1 MAVGAY
7 SLDRDTT
14 PSGGLKLQLASHKT
28 KIVCTIGPASR
39 TERVLKGLIRSGM
52 NVARLNF
59 SHGSPEDHR
68 EDIRRIRS
76 IAARLA
82 RVVTILID
90 LPGPKIR
97 IGRLEKE
104 PLELKKGDNVTLT
117 TEDIPGTAARIS
129 VNYARLPESVA
140 KGSLIYLNDG
150 SLQLR
155 VQGVSADEVRC
166 KVVIG
171 GPLLSQKGLNV
182 PRAKILMDAITE
194 KDLEFVDLALEEGMD
209 TFSASFVKN
218 AADIRKVK
226 EFALTRG
233 KSVHVVA
240 KIERAEAAK
249 NIDEILDVADAIMIA
264 RGDLGVQI
272 PIEDVPAIQKKLI
285 RKANLLGRPVI
296 TATQMLESMTENIRP
311 TRAEVTDVANAIL
324 DGTDAVMLSEE
335 TAIGRY
341 PVETVKMMARIAA
354 SIERQRRAVTWS
366 SDLEDH
372 FRNGVG
378 RKNISAED
386 VVSLNVI
393 EAARSLN
400 ARLVLT
406 PTYTGSTPRRIS
418 RFKPDCWILSFS
430 DYEPTSRFLTLSYG
444 VHPFLMDNQVGGW
457 HDAVMKLIRDLR
469 LAKKGERV
477 ILTEGTAPGRLSDA
491 DSLRI
496 ITVS

>member
-1 MAVGAY
+1 
-7 SLDRDTT
+7 
-14 PSGGLKLQLASHKT
+14 LQLPKHKT

-39 TERVLKGLIRSGM
+39 TDSVIKNLIKSGM

-59 SHGSPEDHR
+59 SHGNTKDHR
-68 EDIRRIRS
+68 QDIRRIRS
-76 IAARLA
+76 IASHLE

-97 IGRLEKE
+97 IGKLQNE
-104 PLELKKGDNVTLT
+104 PLVLKKDDNVTLT
-117 TEDIPGTAARIS
+117 PNNILGTVSRIP
-129 VNYARLPESVA
+129 VNYTQLSQSVS

-150 SLQLR
+150 FLQLR
-155 VQGVSADEVRC
+155 VREVSGDEVRC

-171 GPLLSQKGLNV
+171 GPLLSQKGVNI
-182 PRAKILMDAITE
+182 PRAKISMDPITD
-194 KDLEFVDLALEEGMD
+194 KDLDFVDLGLKEGVD
-209 TFSASFVKN
+209 TFGTSFIEK
-218 AADIRKVK
+218 ADDIRKVK
-226 EFALTRG
+226 EFARKRG
-233 KSVHVVA
+233 KSIHVVA
-240 KIERAEAAK
+240 KIERAEAAR

-272 PIEDVPAIQKKLI
+272 SIEDVPVVQKKLI

-335 TAIGRY
+335 TAIGKY

-354 SIERQRRAVTWS
+354 STERHRRAVKWP
-366 SDLEDH
+366 SDLEDS
-372 FRNGVG
+372 FKSGIG
-378 RKNISAED
+378 RKNVSAED

-393 EAARSLN
+393 EAVRALN
-400 ARLVLT
+400 ARFILT

-430 DYEPTSRFLTLSYG
+430 NYGPTYRFLALSYG
-444 VHPFLMDNQVGGW
+444 VYPFLIKKRVDDW
-457 HDAVMKLIRDLR
+457 HDVTMKLIKDFK
-469 LAKKGERV
+469 LAKKGDRV
-477 ILTEGTAPGRLSDA
+477 ILTEGKSLEHLSDA

>member
-1 MAVGAY
+1 
-7 SLDRDTT
+7 
-14 PSGGLKLQLASHKT
+14 LQLPNHKT

-39 TERVLKGLIRSGM
+39 TDSVIKNLIKSGM

-59 SHGSPEDHR
+59 SHGNTKDHR
-68 EDIRRIRS
+68 QDIRRIRS
-76 IAARLA
+76 IASHLE

-97 IGRLEKE
+97 IGKLQNE
-104 PLELKKGDNVTLT
+104 PLVLKKDDNVTLT
-117 TEDIPGTAARIS
+117 PNNILGTVSRIP
-129 VNYARLPESVA
+129 VNYTQLSQSVS

-150 SLQLR
+150 FLQLR
-155 VQGVSADEVRC
+155 VREVSGDEVRC

-171 GPLLSQKGLNV
+171 GPLLSQKGVNI
-182 PRAKILMDAITE
+182 PRAKISMDPITD
-194 KDLEFVDLALEEGMD
+194 KDLDFVDLGLKEGVD
-209 TFSASFVKN
+209 TFGTSFIEK
-218 AADIRKVK
+218 ADDIRKVK
-226 EFALTRG
+226 EFARKRG
-233 KSVHVVA
+233 KSIHVVA
-240 KIERAEAAK
+240 KIERAEAAR

-272 PIEDVPAIQKKLI
+272 SIEDVPVVQKKLI

-335 TAIGRY
+335 TAIGKY

-354 SIERQRRAVTWS
+354 STERHRRAVKWP
-366 SDLEDH
+366 SDLEDS
-372 FRNGVG
+372 FKSGIG
-378 RKNISAED
+378 RKNVSAED

-393 EAARSLN
+393 EAVRALN
-400 ARLVLT
+400 ARFILT

-430 DYEPTSRFLTLSYG
+430 NYGPTYRFLALSYG
-444 VHPFLMDNQVGGW
+444 VYPFLIKKRVDDW
-457 HDAVMKLIRDLR
+457 HDVTMKLIKDFK
-469 LAKKGERV
+469 LAKKGDRV
-477 ILTEGTAPGRLSDA
+477 ILTEGKSLEHLSDA